1 MKVLL
6 TGATSGLGRNA
17 AEWLLSAGHE
27 VHAIGRDIGVGQ
39 GLQRQG
45 ATFTAMDLAQGTV
58 QAYEPLM
65 RDCDVVWHCAAKS
78 SPWGSKTEFH
88 ATNVLATERLAE
100 AAGRS
105 GVPRFVHISTP
116 AIYFDFQHHAQ
127 VDEQYRARR
136 FANHYACSKYLAEQA
151 LQAAVTRHRQ
161 TTFVILRPR
170 GLFGPHDRV
179 ILPRLLA
186 QIERDRGVLRLPRGG
201 QALLDLTFVLNV
213 VHAMDLASRTPGL
226 VSGATYNVTN
236 HQPMRLVDMLHLLL
250 HDQLALRYRVQPM
263 PYRVLHTLAMALE
276 GLACVTRKEPAL
288 TRYSV
293 AAVHFDMTLSQT
305 RALHELGY
313 RPLYSLEAGIQ
324 LTGHWLRSQ
333 AVNIHG

>member
-17 AEWLLSAGHE
+17 AEWLLGAGHE
-27 VHAIGRDIGVGQ
+27 VHATGRDVEVGHL
-39 GLQRQG
+39 LQRQG
-45 ATFTAMDLAQGTV
+45 AAFTAMDLTQGSV
-58 QAYEPLM
+58 QAYERLM
-65 RDCDVVWHCAAKS
+65 HGCDVVWHCAAKS
-78 SPWGSKTEFH
+78 SPWGSQAEFH

-116 AIYFDFQHHAQ
+116 AIYFDFQDHAQ
-127 VDEQYRARR
+127 VEEQYRARR
-136 FANHYACSKYLAEQA
+136 FANHYARSKYLAEQA
-151 LQAAVTRHRQ
+151 IQASVKRHPQ

-213 VHAMDLASRTPGL
+213 VHAMELASRTPGL
-226 VSGATYNVTN
+226 VSGAAYNVTN

-263 PYRVLHTLAMALE
+263 PYRLLHALAMALE
-276 GLACVTRKEPAL
+276 GLACVTGKEPAL

-293 AAVHFDMTLSQT
+293 AAVHFDMTLSQA
-305 RALHELGY
+305 RALQDLGY
-313 RPLYSLEAGIQ
+313 RPLYSLETGIE
-324 LTGHWLRSQ
+324 LTGHWLTAQ
-333 AVNIHG
+333 GVNLHG

>member
-6 TGATSGLGRNA
+6 TGGTSGLGRNA
-17 AEWLLSAGHE
+17 AEWLLNAGHE
-27 VHAIGRDIGVGQ
+27 VHATGRDVAVGHL
-39 GLQRQG
+39 LQRQG
-45 ATFTAMDLAQGTV
+45 AAFTAMDLTQGSV
-58 QAYEPLM
+58 QAYERLM

-78 SPWGSKTEFH
+78 SPWGSQAEFH

-105 GVPRFVHISTP
+105 GVSRFVHISTP
-116 AIYFDFQHHAQ
+116 AIYFDFQDHAQ
-127 VDEQYRARR
+127 VEEQYRARR
-136 FANHYACSKYLAEQA
+136 FANQYACSKYLAEQA
-151 LQAAVTRHRQ
+151 IQASVKRHPQ

-213 VHAMDLASRTPGL
+213 VHAMDLASHTPGL
-226 VSGATYNVTN
+226 ISGAAYNVTN

-263 PYRVLHTLAMALE
+263 PYRLLHALAMALE
-276 GLACVTRKEPAL
+276 GLACVTGKEPAL

-293 AAVHFDMTLSQT
+293 AAVHFDMTLSQA
-305 RALHELGY
+305 RALQDLGY
-313 RPLYSLEAGIQ
+313 RPLYSLETGIE
-324 LTGHWLRSQ
+324 LTGHWLTAQ
-333 AVNIHG
+333 GVNLHG